1 MSYVP
6 SLPALS
12 PRRVSSP
19 GLNNAGKVSPLVA
32 AEAAKALGVRIYTI
46 GAGTKGLAPYPIK
59 DPYGNIVLKPVE
71 IAVDDELL
79 EKIADTTGGRYFR
92 ATDTDELWKIYK
104 EIDKLEKTPM
114 EETGYNRYK
123 ELFGYFLIPGLFL
136 LGLEIFLRNTFC
148 RRIP

>member
-1 MSYVP
+1 M
-6 SLPALS
+6 
-12 PRRVSSP
+12 
-19 GLNNAGKVSPLVA
+19 
-32 AEAAKALGVRIYTI
+32 GVRIYTI

-59 DPYGNIVLKPVE
+59 DPFGNVVLKPVE

-79 EKIADTTGGRYFR
+79 EKIADITGGRYFR
-92 ATDTDELWKIYK
+92 ATDTDELWDIYK

-123 ELFGYFLIPGLFL
+123 ELFGYFLIPGLL
-136 LGLEIFLRNTFC
+136 LLAAEIFLRNTFA